1 VAVTLNDVAKKAGV
15 SPKTVSRVVNGEKD
29 VSEETR
35 LQTLQVIEE
44 MNYVPHLQ
52 AQRLASGKTRS
63 IALHYP
69 LLNPRLFLE
78 RLEMNFITGIGM
90 GAAQENYYFT
100 LFTGEMGP
108 EKLKKLC
115 RGSIADGLILMQVGM
130 NDWRVDVLKKL
141 HFPFMLIGR
150 CQNND
155 GLSFVDFDFE
165 NAVIDSYRYLVELG
179 HKEIAFLTYPE
190 TWQHENLG
198 PAVRA
203 DRGFQQ
209 AIRQFNLKPIYSK
222 CNLAV
227 ESGYSCARQLID
239 QNPDLTAFIVVHNT
253 IAVGTINAVKSLG
266 WQVPDN
272 YSVLGVG
279 LGMESDLIVPPLTA
293 ISWRGDQIGLQ
304 AAKILINKLSN
315 KDAAPQQI
323 LMPHQVDV
331 RGSTSRVTQ
340 KRT

>member
-1 VAVTLNDVAKKAGV
+1 MTVTLDDVAKKAGV

-35 LQTLQVIEE
+35 QQTLQVIEE
-44 MNYVPHLQ
+44 MNYVPHVQ

-69 LLNPRLFLE
+69 LLNPNLFSG

-90 GAAQENYYFT
+90 GAAQEDYYFT
-100 LFTGEMGP
+100 LFTGEMTP
-108 EKLKKLC
+108 EKLKRIC

-150 CQNND
+150 CQDND

-165 NAVIDSYRYLVELG
+165 NAVIDAYRYLLKLG
-179 HKEIAFLTYPE
+179 HREIGFLTFPE
-190 TWQHENLG
+190 TWQQENLG
-198 PAVRA
+198 PAIRT

-209 AIRQFNLKPIYSK
+209 AVSQFNLKPVYSK
-222 CNLAV
+222 CNQSV
-227 ESGYSCARQLID
+227 ESSYTCARQLIE

-253 IAVGTINAVKSLG
+253 MAVGAINAVKSLG
-266 WQVPDN
+266 WQVPDD
-272 YSVLGVG
+272 YSILGIG
-279 LGMESDLIVPPLTA
+279 IGSESDLIIPPLTA
-293 ISWRGDQIGLQ
+293 IDWRGDQIGQQ
-304 AAKILINKLSN
+304 AAKILINKLNN
-315 KDAAPQQI
+315 KDAPVEQI
-323 LMPHQVDV
+323 LMAHQIVV
-331 RGSTSRVTQ
+331 RGSTTWVAQ
-340 KRT
+340 KRA

>member
-1 VAVTLNDVAKKAGV
+1 MTVTLNDVAKKAGV
-15 SPKTVSRVVNGEKD
+15 SPKTVSRVVNREKD

-69 LLNPRLFLE
+69 LSNPLLFSE

-90 GAAQENYYFT
+90 GAAHENYYFT
-100 LFTGEMGP
+100 LFTGEMDP
-108 EKLKKLC
+108 EELKRIC

-141 HFPFMLIGR
+141 RFPFMLIGR
-150 CQNND
+150 CQDND

-179 HKEIAFLTYPE
+179 HKEIAFLAYPE
-190 TWQHENLG
+190 TWQQENLG
-198 PAVRA
+198 PAIRA
-203 DRGFQQ
+203 DHGFQQ
-209 AIRQFNLKPIYSK
+209 AISQFNLKPIYSK

-227 ESGYSCARQLID
+227 ESGYNCARQLID

-253 IAVGTINAVKSLG
+253 VAVGTINAVKSLG

-272 YSVLGVG
+272 YSILGVG
-279 LGMESDLIVPPLTA
+279 LGTENDLIVPPLTA
-293 ISWRGDQIGLQ
+293 INWRGDQIGQQ
-304 AAKILINKLSN
+304 AAKILIDNLSN
-315 KDAAPQQI
+315 KDSAPQQI
-323 LMPHQVDV
+323 LMPHQIEV
-331 RGSTSRVTQ
+331 RGSTGWVAKNRA
-340 KRT
+340 